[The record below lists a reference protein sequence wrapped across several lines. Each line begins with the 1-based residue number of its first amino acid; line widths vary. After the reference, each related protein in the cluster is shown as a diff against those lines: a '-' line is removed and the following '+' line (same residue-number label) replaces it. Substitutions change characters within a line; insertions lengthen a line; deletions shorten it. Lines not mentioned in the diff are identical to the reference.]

1 MTEIDGAE
9 SITDGMIAS
18 AADITVST
26 VVIPFAQFV
35 PLIKDV
41 ADILKRIVDLYST
54 AQHNKKITKLLMER
68 VAAAHSAISILRED
82 DLYTSKHYYNL
93 QRLVQVL
100 QKMKNYADVITQYN
114 KVQKFLGA
122 QTIESSFNNLCK
134 EYELS
139 IQLLN
144 LTLMVDFR
152 VNAEKERK
160 ILQDDLKELTKFQ
173 EALAESIT
181 DANKKMDS
189 ACMNIT
195 NVDQKVSYI
204 VEKVS
209 AMAITMQSLGDK
221 GANQTKID
229 SIFHESLLPFDDY
242 EETVIFRGDK
252 LRKYIHVKT
261 KEEFAFKTVEKG
273 HFNMVKNQVTILKK
287 LKDCQNIIHF
297 YGITDGSDKYY
308 LVTEW
313 AEHKNLREYLSGSE
327 PNSAIKV
334 RLGFAYDIAKGLNFL
349 NAVKIVHRDI
359 RSENIVITDRY
370 IAKITNFKVSRGIE
384 AATNNLAV
392 DKECVRHSSPEMLR
406 RGMTGEVMDTKRK
419 YDTKCEVYS
428 FGILLWEIAECR
440 TPYSQYE
447 DFMEITQK
455 VIDGYREPFTPNT
468 GIPERYQEL
477 VTSAVDQNPGL
488 RPIFS
493 KMLTALQDIFH
504 SYDAESPAS
513 RPVSIKKR
521 VPVRKD
527 TALFNWGSFNY
538 LTIDKAV
545 EEHKKGTM
553 DKSIIYK
560 CFDAYANMGNPKA
573 KYYKAYYISKGWSD
587 LICSQGERYKITANL
602 YKEAADRGDEYPD
615 AQLRYALMAMQ
626 GKGVEKDM
634 DVAIEYLLKAANND
648 HLVAMFNVATYYF
661 ANNNNEMGKYYM
673 IMAASKKYEEAINYC
688 KVNNINM

>member
-181 DANKKMDS
+181 DANKKMD
-189 ACMNIT
+189 
-195 NVDQKVSYI
+195 
-204 VEKVS
+204 
-209 AMAITMQSLGDK
+209 
-221 GANQTKID
+221 
-229 SIFHESLLPFDDY
+229 
-242 EETVIFRGDK
+242 R
-252 LRKYIHVKT
+252 
-261 KEEFAFKTVEKG
+261 
-273 HFNMVKNQVTILKK
+273 
-287 LKDCQNIIHF
+287 
-297 YGITDGSDKYY
+297 
-308 LVTEW
+308 
-313 AEHKNLREYLSGSE
+313 
-327 PNSAIKV
+327 
-334 RLGFAYDIAKGLNFL
+334 
-349 NAVKIVHRDI
+349 
-359 RSENIVITDRY
+359 
-370 IAKITNFKVSRGIE
+370 IE

-406 RGMTGEVMDTKRK
+406 RGMTGE
-419 YDTKCEVYS
+419 
-428 FGILLWEIAECR
+428 
-440 TPYSQYE
+440 
-447 DFMEITQK
+447 
-455 VIDGYREPFTPNT
+455 
-468 GIPERYQEL
+468 
-477 VTSAVDQNPGL
+477 
-488 RPIFS
+488 
-493 KMLTALQDIFH
+493 MLTALQDIFH

-545 EEHKKGTM
+545 EEHKKDNSVQFLPPST
-553 DKSIIYK
+553 IH
-560 CFDAYANMGNPKA
+560 
-573 KYYKAYYISKGWSD
+573 W
-587 LICSQGERYKITANL
+587 
-602 YKEAADRGDEYPD
+602 
-615 AQLRYALMAMQ
+615 
-626 GKGVEKDM
+626 
-634 DVAIEYLLKAANND
+634 
-648 HLVAMFNVATYYF
+648 
-661 ANNNNEMGKYYM
+661 
-673 IMAASKKYEEAINYC
+673 
-688 KVNNINM
+688 

>member
-229 SIFHESLLPFDDY
+229 SIF
-242 EETVIFRGDK
+242 R
-252 LRKYIHVKT
+252 
-261 KEEFAFKTVEKG
+261 
-273 HFNMVKNQVTILKK
+273 
-287 LKDCQNIIHF
+287 
-297 YGITDGSDKYY
+297 
-308 LVTEW
+308 
-313 AEHKNLREYLSGSE
+313 SE

-545 EEHKKGTM
+545 EEHKKG
-553 DKSIIYK
+553 
-560 CFDAYANMGNPKA
+560 
-573 KYYKAYYISKGWSD
+573 
-587 LICSQGERYKITANL
+587 KIL
-602 YKEAADRGDEYPD
+602 
-615 AQLRYALMAMQ
+615 
-626 GKGVEKDM
+626 
-634 DVAIEYLLKAANND
+634 
-648 HLVAMFNVATYYF
+648 
-661 ANNNNEMGKYYM
+661 
-673 IMAASKKYEEAINYC
+673 
-688 KVNNINM
+688 

>member
-189 ACMNIT
+189 
-195 NVDQKVSYI
+195 
-204 VEKVS
+204 
-209 AMAITMQSLGDK
+209 
-221 GANQTKID
+221 
-229 SIFHESLLPFDDY
+229 
-242 EETVIFRGDK
+242 
-252 LRKYIHVKT
+252 
-261 KEEFAFKTVEKG
+261 
-273 HFNMVKNQVTILKK
+273 
-287 LKDCQNIIHF
+287 
-297 YGITDGSDKYY
+297 
-308 LVTEW
+308 
-313 AEHKNLREYLSGSE
+313 SE

-545 EEHKKGTM
+545 EEHKKG
-553 DKSIIYK
+553 
-560 CFDAYANMGNPKA
+560 
-573 KYYKAYYISKGWSD
+573 
-587 LICSQGERYKITANL
+587 KIL
-602 YKEAADRGDEYPD
+602 
-615 AQLRYALMAMQ
+615 
-626 GKGVEKDM
+626 
-634 DVAIEYLLKAANND
+634 
-648 HLVAMFNVATYYF
+648 
-661 ANNNNEMGKYYM
+661 
-673 IMAASKKYEEAINYC
+673 
-688 KVNNINM
+688 